1 MILGALFR
9 QEGIGVNLSKSLVS
23 AIRLQHR
30 FCLDM
35 DTGILEQ
42 LEAASLVCAAFS
54 FRNSTAFAFLGTLNR
69 PLAKISDSD
78 KIGT

>member
-9 QEGIGVNLSKSLVS
+9 QEGIGMNLSKSLVS

-42 LEAASLVCAAFS
+42 LEIVLLSVGECQCNDLPVLKADEQL
-54 FRNSTAFAFLGTLNR
+54 RL
-69 PLAKISDSD
+69 
-78 KIGT
+78 